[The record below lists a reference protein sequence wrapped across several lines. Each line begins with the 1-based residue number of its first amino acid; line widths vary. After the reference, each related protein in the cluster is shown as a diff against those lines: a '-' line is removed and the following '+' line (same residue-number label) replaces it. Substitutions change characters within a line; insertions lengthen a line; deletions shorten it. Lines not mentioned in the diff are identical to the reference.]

1 MIDTCCHA
9 KIYLLNILSYKTKN
23 GSKLVAF
30 TIYIYG
36 KGVSMANLKEYYQKF
51 NSGANGLAS
60 GQAIKNAELGK
71 NILEKHK
78 KDSFFKK
85 FFLQFKNLMVIV
97 LLIAAVVSTIVA
109 LATHEYGD
117 LFESGLIFVIVI
129 VNAVIGVI
137 QEQKAEVALES
148 LSLASSPKSRVI
160 RDGKVVV
167 IYSSEVVLGDIVL
180 LKAGEFVPADMALIE
195 STNLKA
201 DESTL
206 TGESAA
212 VYKDANFNSTASTP
226 LAERA
231 DMCYSGTSITY
242 GNGKGIVVGVGNST
256 EMGKI
261 AGLLTT
267 KPQKTPLEKN
277 MERIGKVITYGV
289 LLIVAIVFLTQLIFN
304 RNFNFMQAFLTS
316 VALAVAAIPESL
328 PAVITII
335 MALGVQRLAKHGA
348 IVKTLSSVETL
359 GSCTC
364 ICTDKTGTLTQNKMQ
379 VKTIYID
386 DQHKTQNFSGE
397 TYKLLVNAI
406 TLCNNAIASNT
417 GEFSGDATETSLL
430 NFVKLNAP
438 ATLKQHQ
445 YRLHEIPFDSSRKIM
460 STVNKLDGKVYMFSK
475 GALDYLIKK
484 CKNVLI
490 NGKLVPLDTNTIL
503 KINQAHNKMAA
514 KAERVIAIAYKQAND
529 FSEDNLTLL
538 GLVGIID
545 PPRPQVYSAINKC
558 FNAGLKPIM
567 ITGDHPE
574 TAFAIAKELKIATS
588 PKQVLTG
595 ADIDT
600 LSKKDLAKV
609 IGEYSVFA
617 RVTPEHKSKIV
628 AALKKSGNIVGF
640 TGDGV
645 NDAPSIKQAD
655 IGVCMGSGTDVTKS
669 VSDLIISTDDY
680 ATIVLAIEQGRTIF
694 SNIQKT
700 LLFLLST
707 NMVEVLGIFVA
718 AIVMPCSIFLLPSQ
732 ILFINLVTD
741 SLPAFALGLEKSEND
756 IMNKPPRS
764 TTSTIFSGI
773 GWHILWQGFAQTF
786 VVMIMFV
793 VALNLCGNEVAS
805 TMVFITICLMQ
816 IIHAINCKTL
826 RSITKV
832 NLLDNKTFNISFV
845 VLLALILLISA
856 VPGINAMFGLVN
868 LNILQWL
875 VVIVCSLSIIPL
887 VEVCKYITNHKPK
900 ANKNAKKFAFL
911 NSKTAKN
918 V

>member
-1 MIDTCCHA
+1 
-9 KIYLLNILSYKTKN
+9 
-23 GSKLVAF
+23 
-30 TIYIYG
+30 
-36 KGVSMANLKEYYQKF
+36 MANLSEYYQKY
-51 NSGANGLAS
+51 NSTKNGLTEA
-60 GQAIKNAELGK
+60 QAQKNAEIAK
-71 NILEKHK
+71 NTLNKHK
-78 KDSFFKK
+78 KEGFFKK
-85 FFLQFKNLMVIV
+85 FLLQFKNLMVIV

-117 LFESGLIFVIVI
+117 LFESGLIFLIVI
-129 VNAVIGVI
+129 VNAIIGVI

-148 LSLASSPKSRVI
+148 LVVASAPKSRVL
-160 RDGKVVV
+160 RDGKIKVV
-167 IYSSEVVLGDIVL
+167 SSAEVVLGDVVL
-180 LKAGEFVPADMALIE
+180 LKAGDFVPADMALIE
-195 STNLKA
+195 SNNLKA
-201 DESTL
+201 DESSL

-212 VYKDANFNSTASTP
+212 VYKDAEFSSSSSTP
-226 LAERA
+226 LAEKA
-231 DMCYSGTSITY
+231 DMCFSGTNITY
-242 GNGKGIVVGVGNST
+242 GNGKGIVTSVGEHT

-261 AGLLTT
+261 AGLLTI

-277 MERIGKVITYGV
+277 LERIGKVITYGV
-289 LLIVAIVFLTQLIFN
+289 LIVVAVVFLTQLIFN
-304 RNFNFMQAFLTS
+304 RNFDFMQAFLTS
-316 VALAVAAIPESL
+316 IALAVAAIPESL

-364 ICTDKTGTLTQNKMQ
+364 LCTDKTGTLTQNKMQ
-379 VKTIYID
+379 VKTIYVD
-386 DQHKTQNFSGE
+386 DCLKENNFSGD
-397 TYKLLVNAI
+397 TFNMLLKAI
-406 TLCNNAIASNT
+406 MLCNNASLAAN
-417 GEFSGDATETSLL
+417 GEFSGDATETSLI
-430 NFVKLNAP
+430 NFVKEKYPSSLKEP
-438 ATLKQHQ
+438 AA
-445 YRLHEIPFDSSRKIM
+445 RLYEIPFDSSRKIM
-460 STVNKLDGKVYMFSK
+460 STVNKVDGKTYMFSK
-475 GALDYLIKK
+475 GAIDYLIKK
-484 CKNVLI
+484 CNKVLI
-490 NGKLVPLDTNTIL
+490 DGKLHSLDTKTLLSIT
-503 KINQAHNKMAA
+503 KAHDKMAA
-514 KAERVIAIAYKQAND
+514 RAQRVIAVAYKPTADYN
-529 FSEDNLTLL
+529 EDNLILL

-545 PPRPQVYSAINKC
+545 PPRPQVYGAIKKC

-567 ITGDHPE
+567 ITGDHPQ
-574 TAFAIAKELKIATS
+574 TAFAIAKELGIAKS
-588 PKQVLTG
+588 MDQVLTG
-595 ADIDT
+595 TDIDNI
-600 LSKKDLAKV
+600 SKKDFAKI

-669 VSDLIISTDDY
+669 VADLIISTDDY

-718 AIVMPCSIFLLPSQ
+718 AIILPSTVFLMPSQ

-741 SLPAFALGLEKSEND
+741 SLPAFALGLEKSETD
-756 IMNKPPRS
+756 VMNKPPRK
-764 TTSTIFSGI
+764 TTDTIFTGI

-793 VALNLCGNEVAS
+793 VALNLCGNGVAS

-832 NLLDNKTFNISFV
+832 NLFSNKTFNISFAA
-845 VLLALILLISA
+845 LLALILLISA
-856 VPGINAMFGLVN
+856 VPPINAMFGLVN
-868 LNILQWL
+868 LNFTEWLIVIL
-875 VVIVCSLSIIPL
+875 CSLSIIPL
-887 VEVCKYITNHKPK
+887 VEICKYITNHKSRP
-900 ANKNAKKFAFL
+900 AAAKKPLFSF
-911 NSKTAKN
+911 KKKITR